1 MNEKIVQITKEQVIP
16 CIVDDK
22 TVFRAN
28 LDKLTMID
36 LSTKSVAQIR
46 KDMTT
51 NIRLVY
57 FVVEADYE

>member
-1 MNEKIVQITKEQVIP
+1 MDNKIKQITEEEAIP
-16 CIVDDK
+16 CIVDNK

-51 NIRLVY
+51 TTRFVY
-57 FVVEADYE
+57 FVLEGENE

>member
-1 MNEKIVQITKEQVIP
+1 MNEKIVQITEEEAIP
-16 CIVDDK
+16 CIVDNK

-46 KDMTT
+46 KDFG
-51 NIRLVY
+51 NARYVY
-57 FVVEADYE
+57 FVVEGEND

>member
-1 MNEKIVQITKEQVIP
+1 MNEKIIQITEEEAIQ
-16 CIVDDK
+16 CIVDNK

-36 LSTKSVAQIR
+36 LSTRSVAQIR
-46 KDMTT
+46 KDFG
-51 NIRLVY
+51 NARYIY

>member
-1 MNEKIVQITKEQVIP
+1 MNEKIIQITEEEAIP
-16 CIVDDK
+16 CIVDNK

-46 KDMTT
+46 KDFG
-51 NIRLVY
+51 NARYVY

>member
-1 MNEKIVQITKEQVIP
+1 MNEKIIQITEEEAIP
-16 CIVDDK
+16 CIVDNK

-51 NIRLVY
+51 NTRFVY
-57 FVVEADYE
+57 FVVEANYE

>member
-1 MNEKIVQITKEQVIP
+1 MNEKIVQITEEEVIP
-16 CIVDDK
+16 CIVDNK

-46 KDMTT
+46 KDFG
-51 NIRLVY
+51 NARYVY